1 MRFLK
6 DAGSILLSAGLL
18 TLAFPAADLHFLAW
32 IALVPLFVR
41 IRDAG
46 PWRALLL
53 SLATG
58 YLFYTAHLWWSL
70 RLVGMNPFNF
80 ALGNLGNAW
89 YFGAFGL
96 AAWHFRKT
104 WLRWTPLT
112 YPSAWVALEYVRS
125 HIGFLS
131 APWGMLG
138 YSQYS
143 VLPVAGIS
151 AYAGVYGVSFL
162 LVAANA
168 ALSDLVPH
176 HLYSLRGKGD
186 PEEVPLGE
194 RTVSFGILALV
205 LVSLSASHL
214 SGALPQKKSGADQ
227 GLKISLVQGN
237 MSYEEQSEPF
247 RAYREKAFEKYRRLT
262 MDSSGSGPALI
273 VWPSSSV
280 PGRLPFDGTLKRM
293 LADIAGETGA
303 YFLIGTAGFDKFN
316 EEQRRLQRVAN
327 SAFLFS
333 PQGEIVGRYDK
344 MRLLPF
350 DEYLPLREYL
360 AWPSWIATPGMT
372 DHLPGRE
379 MTIFRMDKARFGVLI
394 CWENLF
400 PDQFRE
406 MSSRGVDF
414 MVSMTNEGFTLI
426 PEAHYQ
432 LLAIYRFRAIEN
444 RVSIVRTDTKGVSCI
459 IDPDGRI
466 IARVQDQRGNDV
478 NVEGYLVGEVPLS
491 SSRTFYTRH
500 GDRFVFLLFLLLAGF
515 VVAGERIR
523 WANRKEGK
531 EGESIARNRS
541 ILKGV
546 RR

>member
-32 IALVPLFVR
+32 IALVPLFGR

-58 YLFYTAHLWWSL
+58 YLFYTIHLWWAL
-70 RLVGMNPFNF
+70 RLDGMNPFNF
-80 ALGNLGNAW
+80 ALGNLVNAW

-96 AAWHFRKT
+96 AAWYFRE
-104 WLRWTPLT
+104 RWPQWISLT

-125 HIGFLS
+125 HIGFFS
-131 APWGMLG
+131 APWGILG

-151 AYAGVYGVSFL
+151 AYSGVYGVSFL
-162 LVAANA
+162 LVAVNA
-168 ALSDLVPH
+168 ALSDLIPWH
-176 HLYSLRGKGD
+176 MRLLHGKGG
-186 PEEVPLGE
+186 PEEIPRGS
-194 RTVSFGILALV
+194 RTLSFGILAVV
-205 LVSLSASHL
+205 LVPLSVSFL
-214 SGALPQKKSGADQ
+214 SGALPAKKSEANK
-227 GLKISLVQGN
+227 GLKVSLVQGN
-237 MSYEEQSEPF
+237 MSYEEQNKPF
-247 RAYREKAFEKYRRLT
+247 PVYREMAFDKYLRLT
-262 MDSSGSGPALI
+262 MSSAGSGPDLV

-280 PGRLPFDGTLKRM
+280 PGRLPFDETLKGKLSDVAR
-293 LADIAGETGA
+293 ETGA
-303 YFLIGTAGFDKFN
+303 YFLVGTAGFDKFN

-327 SAFLFS
+327 SAFLFT
-333 PQGEIVGRYDK
+333 PRGEIVGRYDK

-360 AWPSWIATPGMT
+360 AWPSWIATQGMT
-372 DHLPGRE
+372 DHLPGRVR
-379 MTIFRMDKARFGVLI
+379 TIFRMGKARFGVLI

-444 RVSIVRTDTKGVSCI
+444 RVSIVRTDTKGVSCV

-466 IARVQDQRGNDV
+466 TARVQDRNKDV
-478 NVEGYLVGEVPLS
+478 NVEGYVVGEVPLS
-491 SSRTFYTRH
+491 SSRTFYSRH
-500 GDRFVFLLFLLLAGF
+500 GDWFVITLILLLAGF
-515 VVAGERIR
+515 VVAGERAR
-523 WANRKEGK
+523 WSNRMAGK
-531 EGESIARNRS
+531 Q
-541 ILKGV
+541 
-546 RR
+546 RRGTDNL

>member
-6 DAGSILLSAGLL
+6 DAGSILLSAALL
-18 TLAFPAADLHFLAW
+18 TLAFPAFDLHFLVW
-32 IALVPLFVR
+32 IALVPLFWR

-53 SLATG
+53 SLVTG
-58 YLFYTAHLWWSL
+58 YLFFVAHLWWAL
-70 RLVGMNPFNF
+70 RLDGMNPFNF

-96 AAWHFRKT
+96 AAWYFQKT
-104 WLRWTPLT
+104 WPRWISLT
-112 YPSAWVALEYVRS
+112 FPSAWVALEYARS
-125 HIGFLS
+125 HMGVLS

-151 AYAGVYGVSFL
+151 AYAGVYGVSLL

-168 ALSDLVPH
+168 ALSDLLPRPMRLH
-176 HLYSLRGKGD
+176 HGKGD
-186 PEEVPLGE
+186 PEEIPRGS
-194 RTVSFGILALV
+194 RTVSFGILAVV
-205 LVSLSASHL
+205 LVYLSVSFL
-214 SGALPQKKSGADQ
+214 SGALPAKKREADKA
-227 GLKISLVQGN
+227 LKVSLVQGN
-237 MSYEEQSEPF
+237 MSYEEQNKPF
-247 RAYREKAFEKYRRLT
+247 PTYREKALDKYRRLT
-262 MDSSGSGPALI
+262 MASSASGPDLV

-280 PGRLPFDGTLKRM
+280 PGRLPFDGTLKRK
-293 LADIAGETGA
+293 LSDVARETGA
-303 YFLIGTAGFDKFN
+303 YFLVGTAGFDKFN

-360 AWPSWIATPGMT
+360 AWPSWIATQGMT
-372 DHLPGRE
+372 DHLVGRE
-379 MTIFRMDKARFGVLI
+379 MTIFRMGKAGFGVLI

-444 RVSIVRTDTKGVSCI
+444 RVAIVRTDTKGVSCI
-459 IDPDGRI
+459 IDPDGQI
-466 IARVQDQRGNDV
+466 TARVQDRNKDV
-478 NVEGYLVGEVPLS
+478 NVEGYVVGEVPLS

-500 GDRFVFLLFLLLAGF
+500 GDWFVIMLILLLGGF
-515 VVAGERIR
+515 VVAGERAR
-523 WANRKEGK
+523 WSNRRAGK
-531 EGESIARNRS
+531 QPRGTDNH
-541 ILKGV
+541 
-546 RR
+546 